1 MLELTVPW
9 EERMEEANERKSD
22 KYEELKSNCQ
32 NRGWRA
38 KCWPVEVGCRGFV
51 VLDRRTK
58 TTEMTARRELQ
69 RSIQKQLH
77 QLINSA
83 EDDVL
88 RLLAASIKDEAEED
102 VPGDDASAVELY
114 DFIMVYVKSDRLTS
128 LEDEGMSSLLTF
140 NDLIGKL
147 QQPTTASGEEH
158 VQPPEAEDMA
168 GSPVGAAVVQVRMDS
183 QPSISSQASD
193 VVKLSDVAAL
203 LPRREFKVHSG
214 QISDSDSDVSYG
226 ALSKQIDEGL
236 AENFTENEII
246 RAVLRIIRPGTFK
259 DMLLTKHEL
268 TVAELKRFLRTHL
281 KDKSSSEL
289 FQELSN
295 ARQLD
300 RESPQQFM
308 YRLMGLKQRVLFS
321 SQQNS
326 QTFEDH
332 VNHLRQVLCRMRE
345 HGIKLR
351 ATKCELFKR
360 EVRYLGRL
368 VSGDGVKMDP
378 QDLQAVLALKDR
390 EPQTVGDVKS
400 LKTDKHKQLVIPE
413 KLKPVILKSLHN
425 DMSHIGAEKVTH
437 LARERFYWPN
447 MQQEIEDYVN
457 KKCSC
462 IKQKRP
468 SLPQRAPMGHI
479 STSSPFELLSI
490 DYLHLEQSQG
500 YEYILVLVDHFT
512 RFCQAYPTRNKSGKT
527 AAEKIFQDF
536 ITRFGYPA
544 KIHHDQGKEFEN
556 SLFSR
561 LEQLAGIGHSRTTP
575 YHPQCNPV
583 ERLNR
588 TILQMLRTL
597 EEEKKSQ
604 WKDHLNHVVHAYN
617 CARHESTGF
626 SPFFLLYGRHPRLP
640 VDLLFPPQ
648 EDSETTDRQTYA
660 EKWAERM
667 RTAYDI
673 AERNSEKS
681 SAKGKRQYD
690 KSVRGVV
697 LQPGDRVLVRNLSER
712 GGPGKLRSYWEQVVH
727 RVVERVDEGPVYKVQ
742 PEKGPK
748 TLRVLHRNLLLPV
761 NDLPL
766 EENTQGQSQKR
777 QTSKSQTKT
786 KTPEQ
791 AQEISDSEDE
801 EYTYTRIPCYR
812 LVRREEPER
821 SHSDERLN
829 ATALEFHLPLQQNN
843 QNEMQE
849 AQQVMDTGQDDVEP
863 EYQPEEQPNETPP
876 EVPAPQED
884 EHPEINLRR
893 SQRTAKAREMFT
905 YDALGQPSYHP
916 VARRSELFN
925 SRKTDKHKQLVI
937 PEKLKPVIL
946 KSLHNDMSHI
956 GAEKVTHLA
965 RERFYWPNMQQEIE
979 DYVNKKCSCI
989 KQKRPSLPQR
999 APMGHISTSSPFEL
1013 LSIDYLHLEQ
1023 SQGYEYILVLVDH
1036 FTRFCQAYPTR
1047 NKSGKTAAEK
1057 IFQDFITRFGY
1068 PAKIHHDQG
1077 KEFENSLFSRL
1088 EQLAGI
1094 GHSRTTPYHP
1104 QCNPV
1109 ERLNRTILQMLR
1121 TLEEEKKSQWKDH
1134 LNHVVHAYNC
1144 ARHESTGFS
1153 PFFLLYGRHPR
1164 LPVDLLFPPQED
1176 SETTDRQ
1183 TYAEKWAERMRTA
1196 YDIAERNSEKS
1207 SAKGK
1212 RQYDK
1217 SVRGVV
1223 LQPGDRVLVRNLSE
1237 RGGPGKLRSYW
1248 EQVVHRVVERVD
1260 EGPVYKVQPE
1270 KGPKTLRVLHRNLLL
1285 PVNDL
1290 PLEEN
1295 TQGQSQ
1301 KRQTSKSQTKTK
1313 TPEQAQ
1319 EISDSEDEE
1328 YTYTRIPCYRLVRR
1342 EEPERSHSTDER
1354 LDATALEF
1362 HLPLQQNNQNEMQ
1375 EAQQVMD
1382 TGQDDVEPEYQP
1394 EEQPNE
1400 TPPEVPAP
1408 QEDEHPEINLR
1419 RSQRTAKAREMF
1431 TYDALGQPSYHQWP
1445 AGVNSLI
1452 PAMLLFTPLHQALV
1466 QLNDEEF
1473 RTQEVHEAS
1482 CVPQQP
1488 LVRRRGQV

>member
-1 MLELTVPW
+1 
-9 EERMEEANERKSD
+9 
-22 KYEELKSNCQ
+22 
-32 NRGWRA
+32 
-38 KCWPVEVGCRGFV
+38 
-51 VLDRRTK
+51 
-58 TTEMTARRELQ
+58 MTARRELQ

-158 VQPPEAEDMA
+158 VQPSEAEDMA

-326 QTFEDH
+326 
-332 VNHLRQVLCRMRE
+332 
-345 HGIKLR
+345 
-351 ATKCELFKR
+351 
-360 EVRYLGRL
+360 
-368 VSGDGVKMDP
+368 SG
-378 QDLQAVLALKDR
+378 
-390 EPQTVGDVKS
+390 
-400 LKTDKHKQLVIPE
+400 
-413 KLKPVILKSLHN
+413 
-425 DMSHIGAEKVTH
+425 
-437 LARERFYWPN
+437 F
-447 MQQEIEDYVN
+447 
-457 KKCSC
+457 
-462 IKQKRP
+462 
-468 SLPQRAPMGHI
+468 
-479 STSSPFELLSI
+479 
-490 DYLHLEQSQG
+490 
-500 YEYILVLVDHFT
+500 
-512 RFCQAYPTRNKSGKT
+512 
-527 AAEKIFQDF
+527 
-536 ITRFGYPA
+536 
-544 KIHHDQGKEFEN
+544 
-556 SLFSR
+556 
-561 LEQLAGIGHSRTTP
+561 
-575 YHPQCNPV
+575 
-583 ERLNR
+583 
-588 TILQMLRTL
+588 
-597 EEEKKSQ
+597 
-604 WKDHLNHVVHAYN
+604 
-617 CARHESTGF
+617 
-626 SPFFLLYGRHPRLP
+626 
-640 VDLLFPPQ
+640 
-648 EDSETTDRQTYA
+648 
-660 EKWAERM
+660 
-667 RTAYDI
+667 
-673 AERNSEKS
+673 
-681 SAKGKRQYD
+681 QYD
-690 KSVRGVV
+690 KKLVQGVFLHSLYQGISEKYAHVRRDLKALVSNSSVTDDYILEVMTKSVQEEVERQSRIGQTHRTKVVTVNATHQDEREQAVQPTSEVKATV
-697 LQPGDRVLVRNLSER
+697 LQTQAE
-712 GGPGKLRSYWEQVVH
+712 
-727 RVVERVDEGPVYKVQ
+727 VQ
-742 PEKGPK
+742 
-748 TLRVLHRNLLLPV
+748 
-761 NDLPL
+761 
-766 EENTQGQSQKR
+766 
-777 QTSKSQTKT
+777 
-786 KTPEQ
+786 
-791 AQEISDSEDE
+791 A
-801 EYTYTRIPCYR
+801 
-812 LVRREEPER
+812 
-821 SHSDERLN
+821 
-829 ATALEFHLPLQQNN
+829 
-843 QNEMQE
+843 
-849 AQQVMDTGQDDVEP
+849 
-863 EYQPEEQPNETPP
+863 
-876 EVPAPQED
+876 
-884 EHPEINLRR
+884 
-893 SQRTAKAREMFT
+893 QRTAIHELTTHVSALTKTLEKAFT
-905 YDALGQPSYHP
+905 TTARVPEPVQTVTVNTVQPPKTVKSRKCQLCTAEGLDRCNHCFKCGQEGHRAVGCLLRSKMNSDADTLSRYPIELQGSMSDHIGNIPAEVVTAVWQGSKAVQDNNVPW
-916 VARRSELFN
+916 VAALQVDETCMDETSQGNVQGFETADLKTAQQEDNVIKEVVSLKLNNWTPNEKDRKNMTKETKRLLYEWTKLEVEN
-925 SRKTDKHKQLVI
+925 GVLYRKTDKHKQLVI

-1295 TQGQSQ
+1295 TQGQTQ

-1342 EEPERSHSTDER
+1342 EEPERSHSDER
-1354 LDATALEF
+1354 LNATALEF

-1452 PAMLLFTPLHQALV
+1452 PGYPLPSTVVLPYFTQPY
-1466 QLNDEEF
+1466 F
-1473 RTQEVHEAS
+1473 GY
-1482 CVPQQP
+1482 QQ
-1488 LVRRRGQV
+1488 VY